1 MKLCFVTYQFKTGG
15 VERIFCALAEELK
28 EHSVYLL
35 TVTPFYDDMVRNIPG
50 NVRMIDLYDKLLFK
64 LLKNGILHFP
74 KLSPLF
80 KAVSL
85 LLSVLYIRISP
96 QFKDLTFIN
105 FADTISS
112 MILAYYGSHKKNVY
126 SWLHFNPKTIFSSR
140 FKFLYDFIYKRFYKI
155 ICICEEQR
163 DLMVK
168 TVPDLDRQKLVV
180 VYNLL
185 DYKKIAES
193 CNEDLSFKGDY
204 IVMVARFD
212 YRSKDFKTIID
223 AYADLPTAMKNK
235 YKLVFVGDGP
245 DMNDVCKSLVDNKDR
260 DNIVFVGMQ
269 ANPYKWIKN
278 ATVLVHSSK
287 SEGLPTVLLE
297 ALACGTP
304 VISTRCETGPSEI
317 LDYGNAG
324 ILVEVGNVK
333 QMSSAIR
340 ELLENDELRK
350 SYIKKGTEQLKIFS
364 REAIVDNLNSVWK
377 N

>member
-15 VERIFCALAEELK
+15 VERIFCALADELK
-28 EHSVYLL
+28 EHAVYLL

-50 NVRMIDLYDKLLFK
+50 NVRMIDLYDKFLFK
-64 LLKNGILHFP
+64 LLKKGILHFP

-85 LLSVLYIRISP
+85 FLSVLYIRISP
-96 QFKDLTFIN
+96 QFKELTFIN

-112 MILAYYGSHKKNVY
+112 MVLAYYGSHKKNVY
-126 SWLHFNPKTIFSSR
+126 SWLHFNPKTIYSSR
-140 FKFLYDFIYKRFYKI
+140 FKFLYDFIYKKFYRI
-155 ICICEEQR
+155 VCICEEQR

-168 TVPDLDRQKLVV
+168 TIPDLNNEKLMV

-185 DYKKIAES
+185 DYRQMSELS
-193 CNEDLSFKGDY
+193 NEGLSFKGEY

-212 YRSKDFKTIID
+212 YRSKDFKTIIN
-223 AYADLPTAMKNK
+223 AYTRLPDAMKGR

-245 DMNDVCKSLVDNKDR
+245 DMDDVRKSLEDNKDR

-269 ANPYKWIKN
+269 SNPYKWIKN
-278 ATVLVHSSK
+278 ATILVHSSK

-304 VISTRCETGPSEI
+304 VVSTKCETGPSEI
-317 LDYGNAG
+317 LDYGKAG
-324 ILVEVGNVK
+324 ILVEVGNVE

-340 ELLENDELRK
+340 GLLENDDLRR
-350 SYIKKGTEQLKIFS
+350 SYIKKGTEQLKVFS
-364 REAIVDNLNSVWK
+364 REAIVNNLNSVWK
-377 N
+377 I